1 MNLTM
6 RIFRHRRRTAE
17 ERRELRQLEALRAIA
32 MVEFAKGVIVLLLAF
47 GVLSLVRHGN
57 LWDFVESILDFL
69 HVDLDGRFAQ
79 RFLDLADR
87 LSDTRLWVLATYAGS
102 YCALRFVEAYGLWK
116 ARVWAE
122 WVALVSGAIYLP
134 FEIYELFRRIT
145 IIRVSVLIVNLGIV
159 LYMLYLR
166 TLARSD
172 QPHGIIRE

>member
-1 MNLTM
+1 MSTNCALACEAE
-6 RIFRHRRRTAE
+6 REARRRRPLHNSCFSPDDESQATH
-17 ERRELRQLEALRAIA
+17 LS
-32 MVEFAKGVIVLLLAF
+32 LLAF
-47 GVLSLVRHGN
+47 GVLSLVRRGN
-57 LWDFVESILDFL
+57 LWDFVEGILDFL

-87 LSDTRLWVLATYAGS
+87 LSDTRLWVLATYAGA

-122 WVALVSGAIYLP
+122 WVALISGAIYLP

-145 IIRVSVLIVNLGIV
+145 IVRASVLIVNLAIV

-166 TLARSD
+166 TIARSK
-172 QPHGIIRE
+172 QPKPV

>member
-1 MNLTM
+1 MNLKM

-17 ERRELRQLEALRAIA
+17 ERRELHHLEALRAIA
-32 MVEFAKGVIVLLLAF
+32 TVEFAKGVIVLLLAF

-57 LWDFVESILDFL
+57 LWDFVEGILDFL
-69 HVDLDGRFAQ
+69 HIDLDGRFAR

-87 LSDTRLWVLATYAGS
+87 LSDTRLWVIATYAGS

-122 WVALVSGAIYLP
+122 WVALISGAIYLP
-134 FEIYELFRRIT
+134 FESYELFRRIT
-145 IIRVSVLIVNLGIV
+145 IVRASVLIVNLGIV

-166 TLARSD
+166 TIARS
-172 QPHGIIRE
+172 QPPKAV